1 MNLLLCCYVV
11 KRIFASEGCFSGLL
25 LTRLYTGY
33 RLILTI
39 VLFFLHLPTLSI
51 EKSNARLIKK
61 IIWIS
66 FYYNIMCQ
74 LYKDDD
80 LLMLNKTLNFKTA
93 ILGSL
98 KWAKHFSVPSGK
110 NILIWTYLVSTML
123 LPVYRHILD
132 TTGEDPLG
140 NWREPRP
147 WAYLGC

>member
-51 EKSNARLIKK
+51 EKFNARLIKK

-80 LLMLNKTLNFKTA
+80 LLMHNKTLNLKTA
-93 ILGSL
+93 ILGES
-98 KWAKHFSVPSGK
+98 KMGETFSVPSGK
-110 NILIWTYLVSTML
+110 NISIWTYLVSTML